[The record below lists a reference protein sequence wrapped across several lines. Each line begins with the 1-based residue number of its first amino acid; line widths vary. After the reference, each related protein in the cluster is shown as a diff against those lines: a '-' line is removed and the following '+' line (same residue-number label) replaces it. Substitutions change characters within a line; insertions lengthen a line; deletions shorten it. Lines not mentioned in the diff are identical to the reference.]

1 MAILRML
8 RHFDQ
13 GGGSNLRQVL
23 DTPRP
28 DEDVYSVADR
38 WLSTLDEAE
47 QRALDVIAQLEA
59 MIARASTR

>member
-8 RHFDQ
+8 LHLDR
-13 GGGSNLRQVL
+13 GGEGDVRQLL

-28 DEDVYSVADR
+28 DEDIGYATNQ
-38 WLSTLDEAE
+38 WLSTLAAQE

-59 MIARASTR
+59 MIDKR